1 MRSTRWLVC
10 ACAWLAL
17 GAGEPADETAGKT
30 AGETAAPASEAPA
43 PLDLDRLLRVPGVE
57 ASDAERLGGRTRRS
71 WYEEFERAR
80 ADVAELGRRIQE
92 SQATLR
98 SKAGGDWGFT
108 PAGASAPTDPE
119 TLKLRADLR
128 RDRQSLATAQKRL
141 RDLEVEASLAG
152 VPDDWR
158 RSPE

>member
-1 MRSTRWLVC
+1 MRRARPLLL
-10 ACAWLAL
+10 AAAWLLL
-17 GAGEPADETAGKT
+17 GADD
-30 AGETAAPASEAPA
+30 PA
-43 PLDLDRLLRVPGVE
+43 PEAEPPESRGAESVPVDLDRLLRVPAAAGPQQ
-57 ASDAERLGGRTRRS
+57 ERLGGRSRRA

-80 ADVAELGRRIQE
+80 GEIAALERSIEE

-98 SKAGGDWGFT
+98 SKASSGMVFT
-108 PAGASAPTDPE
+108 PAGASAATDPE
-119 TLKLRADLR
+119 ALKLTAALR
-128 RDRQSLATAQKRL
+128 RDRQSLETAQQRL

>member
-1 MRSTRWLVC
+1 MRALVC

-17 GAGEPADETAGKT
+17 GADDPAPTP
-30 AGETAAPASEAPA
+30 APDPAPA
-43 PLDLDRLLRVPGVE
+43 PDRVAPAILDLDRLLRVPSAPAQE
-57 ASDAERLGGRTRRS
+57 SQRLGGRTRRA
-71 WYEEFERAR
+71 WYEEFERVR
-80 ADVAELGRRIQE
+80 VDVAELEKRIQA

-98 SKAGGDWGFT
+98 TKASSDWGFT

-128 RDRQSLATAQKRL
+128 RDRQSLDTARQRM

-158 RSPE
+158 QFPE